1 MGKSTHVVGLL
12 SFIGVVAVT
21 APVGAQGRPLTL
33 AEAVRLATT
42 VAPAAQRVAGR
53 RAEAVGRARTDAQW
67 ANPIVELR
75 RENEGAPIPYDDF
88 ATVTLPIGV
97 TGRRVALRSALSA
110 TRERA
115 TADSVDG
122 IRAAGFD
129 AAHAWW
135 AYWAA
140 REVAAVAEAQGA
152 LYDRVARLDSL
163 RAAEGE
169 IAEATALRMRIEA
182 QRALHA
188 AGQARAQAAF
198 ARAALAALVGESDPA
213 AIETA
218 KDASVLAASHAALPS
233 VDSALV
239 VALRDRADL
248 RAARAAVT
256 AADRRRTAERLG
268 TLPDVSVTGGYK
280 GTGGFSSTLLG
291 VVVTP
296 PLLNTNGG
304 NRERTFGDWL
314 VADADRRAAELR
326 VSTEVRAA
334 REAVQ
339 AIDAG
344 TLGFDDAFVARADVV
359 AAAAEAAYR
368 EGAAS
373 LVELLDAFRTAADA
387 RTARARGI
395 ADRAIARLDL
405 RRAIGASAVE
415 SP

>member
-1 MGKSTHVVGLL
+1 MKKGTQVAGLL
-12 SFIGVVAVT
+12 ALVT
-21 APVGAQGRPLTL
+21 AAVAPVPAAAQGRVISVT
-33 AEAVRLATT
+33 EAVRLATT

-53 RAEAVGRARTDAQW
+53 RAEMVGRARTDAQW

-88 ATVTLPIGV
+88 ATVTLPVGI
-97 TGRRVALRSALSA
+97 TGRRVALRAALGA

-115 TADSVDG
+115 TADSLDG

-129 AAHAWW
+129 AAQAWW
-135 AYWAA
+135 SYWAA
-140 REVAAVAEAQGA
+140 REVASVAEAQGA

-169 IAEATALRMRIEA
+169 VAEATALRVRIEA

-198 ARAALAALVGESDPA
+198 ARATLAALVGEVDPA

-218 KDASVLAASHAALPS
+218 AGVPMLEALPP
-233 VDSALV
+233 VDSAVAL
-239 VALRDRADL
+239 ALRDRADL
-248 RAARAAVT
+248 RAARAAAV

-268 TLPDVSVTGGYK
+268 TLPDVSLTGGYK
-280 GTGGFSSTLLG
+280 GTGGFASTLVG

-304 NRERTFGDWL
+304 NRERAFGDWL

-326 VSTEVRAA
+326 VTTEVRAA
-334 REAVQ
+334 LEAAR

-395 ADRAIARLDL
+395 ADRAIIRLEL
-405 RRAIGASAVE
+405 RRALGASAVE

>member
-1 MGKSTHVVGLL
+1 MQKATQVAPLL
-12 SFIGVVAVT
+12 ALLAHLAVT
-21 APVGAQGRPLTL
+21 PPVRAQAPAPGRPLTV

-53 RAEAVGRARTDAQW
+53 RAELVGRARTDAQW
-67 ANPIVELR
+67 ANPSVELR

-88 ATVTLPIGV
+88 ATVTVPVGV

-115 TADSVDG
+115 TADSLDG
-122 IRAAGFD
+122 LRAAGFD
-129 AAHAWW
+129 AARAWW
-135 AYWAA
+135 SYWAA
-140 REVAAVAEAQGA
+140 REVALVAEAQGA

-169 IAEATALRMRIEA
+169 IAEATALRVRIEA
-182 QRALHA
+182 QRVVHA
-188 AGQARAQAAF
+188 AAQAQAAAAY
-198 ARAALAALVGESDPA
+198 ARAELAALVGEPDPA
-213 AIETA
+213 VI
-218 KDASVLAASHAALPS
+218 DAADGIPGLDALPA
-233 VDSALV
+233 VDSALA

-248 RAARAAVT
+248 RAARAAAL
-256 AADRRRTAERLG
+256 AAERRRLAERLG
-268 TLPDVSVTGGYK
+268 TLPDVNITGGYK
-280 GTGGFSSTLLG
+280 GTAGFSSTLLG

-296 PLLNTNGG
+296 PLLNANGG
-304 NRERTFGDWL
+304 NRERAFGDWL

-326 VSTEVRAA
+326 VATEVRAA
-334 REAVQ
+334 VEAARV
-339 AIDAG
+339 IDAG

-387 RTARARGI
+387 RTARARGV
-395 ADRAIARLDL
+395 ADRALARLAL
-405 RRAIGASAVE
+405 RRAMGASAVE